1 MRTTKEESA
10 VTYCPAFNFNAEDKA
25 LNPVLVKNLPYFIGV
40 EVCEMLGLT
49 NVTKALSALEEDEK
63 LTLPIVRAGQ
73 TRAINLINESGLYNL
88 IFRSNKPEAKAFRK
102 WVTSEVLPALR
113 KTGTFSLT
121 KPALPFIDVRD
132 LAYDTVE
139 LNNKSIR
146 HLVFEDADWYSINDV
161 MAAIGANTSSNQ
173 ISKKLNAVKQLAQKF
188 FIFGNTHPAW
198 FCKSTGLSLLLSGS
212 RMLKNTQLK
221 LVMPVAVER
230 RSAIC

>member
-1 MRTTKEESA
+1 MTQHKE
-10 VTYCPAFNFNAEDKA
+10 VQAFKFNATDQTIRVEMV
-25 LNPVLVKNLPYFIGV
+25 NNLPYFVARDICDV
-40 EVCEMLGLT
+40 
-49 NVTKALSALEEDEK
+49 LEIKDTTMAVGKLDDDEK
-63 LTLPIVRAGQ
+63 LTQKLLVSGQ
-73 TRAINLINESGLYNL
+73 NREMWLVSESGLYNL

-113 KTGTFSLT
+113 KNGTFT
-121 KPALPFIDVRD
+121 IAKTTLPFIDVRD

-139 LNNKSIR
+139 LNSKSIR

-198 FCKSTGLSLLLSGS
+198 FCKSTGLNLLLSGS

-221 LVMPVAVER
+221 LVMPVVAER
-230 RSAIC
+230 RAAI